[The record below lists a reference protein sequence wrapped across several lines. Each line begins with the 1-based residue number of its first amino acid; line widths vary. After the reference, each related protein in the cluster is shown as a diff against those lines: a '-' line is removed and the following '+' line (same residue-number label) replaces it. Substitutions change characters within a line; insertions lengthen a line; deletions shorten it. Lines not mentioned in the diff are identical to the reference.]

1 MIIKNLEGII
11 VKEIIRSYDLTK
23 KFSNKTIVDNVNM
36 TINKGQIY
44 GFLGRNG
51 AGKTTTLRML
61 MGLISPTKGEYE
73 LFGKKMSNRDVLG
86 RIGSI
91 IETPGFYP
99 NLTARE
105 NLDIHRRMMGI
116 SNKEYIE
123 EALELAGLQNFDI
136 KKKKVKKFSLGM
148 KQRLG
153 LARALLHKPELLIL
167 DEPTNGLDPVGI
179 KEIRETLLTLN
190 KERELT
196 IIVSSHILGEIQQL
210 ATNIGIIHNG
220 KLLEEIDYSKF
231 KENNKNYV
239 NLHVSDDKK
248 AVTLLEREFGIRNY
262 TVTEPN
268 KIRIYD
274 MIDKSNE
281 IARKMI
287 TNSVDVHEVSVMN
300 DNLEDYFIKI
310 TGGNKSA

>member
-1 MIIKNLEGII
+1 M
-11 VKEIIRSYDLTK
+11 KEIIRTYDLTK

-73 LFGKKMSNRDVLG
+73 LFGKKMGNRDVLG

-116 SNKEYIE
+116 PNKEYIE
-123 EALELAGLQNFDI
+123 EALELAGLHNFDI

-179 KEIRETLLTLN
+179 KEIRETLIRLN

-196 IIVSSHILGEIQQL
+196 IIISSHILGEIQQL

-231 KENNKNYV
+231 KEKNKNYV